1 MNDDQNPSQIVKLSP
16 AESKVYKA
24 NRTLMQML
32 KDRGYG
38 VSDALMDMTRD

>member
-1 MNDDQNPSQIVKLSP
+1 MNDDQNPIVKLSAP
-16 AESKVYKA
+16 ESKVFKA

-38 VSDALMDMTRD
+38 VSDQLIDMTRD